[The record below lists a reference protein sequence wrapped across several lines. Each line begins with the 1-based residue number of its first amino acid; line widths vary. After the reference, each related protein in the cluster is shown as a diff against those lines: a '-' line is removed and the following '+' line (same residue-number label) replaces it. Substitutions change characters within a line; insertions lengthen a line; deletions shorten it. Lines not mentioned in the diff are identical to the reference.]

1 MSHFKTHLKY
11 ALGGLIL
18 AAGGIGFYMLQSH
31 QSTEYGYDD
40 LSSLK
45 NTSIER
51 ETELGVPKA
60 DSQSPT
66 KEVSLAERLVDPDM
80 SKKWDID
87 MTDAFKAWTAHG
99 EIGSRDIRVCV
110 IDTGIDVNHPDLAN
124 NLWINPGESC
134 FNKEKKRHEVCEK
147 SRNGVDDSGNGFIDD
162 VYGWNFVS
170 NNNNLTDNHGHGT
183 HISGI
188 IGAEGGNG
196 IGISGISPRVSIITA
211 KYYDPQ
217 APPQNN
223 LANTIRAIRYCVQAG
238 AHIINYSGGGTE
250 PSDLERNAIADAK
263 DAQGR
268 PILFIAAAGNERSN
282 SDVKK
287 YYPAGYGLPNIISVT
302 AIDRD
307 KKVLASSNYG
317 VTTVDLAAPGHN
329 LYSTLPGGKYGTM
342 TGTSQATAVVT
353 GAAALIK
360 SRHRD
365 YTANEVIAAITESGD
380 YDPSRLAG
388 KTRSFKRLNIYRAL
402 SIVGEG
408 VNVVGSVPR
417 NVHNLRPDAFA
428 STTTNSRRNHSE
440 GIDLNSTLN
449 QLTNFIEET
458 DNSAGRTQQA
468 R

>member
-1 MSHFKTHLKY
+1 MSYFKTYLKAGLLSL
-11 ALGGLIL
+11 ALV
-18 AAGGIGFYMLQSH
+18 AFGIALYIYQSPQH
-31 QSTEYGYDD
+31 KLVNGYDD

-51 ETELGVPKA
+51 ETELGTPEADAAGPK
-60 DSQSPT
+60 
-66 KEVSLAERLVDPDM
+66 KEISIAEKLVDPDM

-87 MTDAFKAWTAHG
+87 MTDAFKAWTRHG
-99 EIGSRDIRVCV
+99 EIGSRDIKVCV

-134 FNKEKKRHEVCEK
+134 LNQKTGRHEICEK
-147 SRNGVDDSGNGFIDD
+147 SRDGIDSDGNGFIDD

-170 NNNNLTDNHGHGT
+170 NNNDLRDNHGHGT

-217 APPQNN
+217 SPPQNN
-223 LANTIRAIRYCVQAG
+223 LANTIRAIRYCAQAG

-250 PSDLERNAIADAK
+250 PSDLERNAIADAR

-282 SDVKK
+282 SDVRK

-302 AIDRD
+302 AINRE
-307 KKVLASSNYG
+307 KKVLDSSNYG
-317 VTTVDLAAPGHN
+317 VNSVDLAAPGHN
-329 LYSTLPGGKYGTM
+329 LYSTLPGGRYGTM

-365 YTANEVIAAITESGD
+365 YAASEVIAAITETGD
-380 YDPSRLAG
+380 YDPTRLAG
-388 KTRSFKRLNIYRAL
+388 RTRSLKRLNIYRAL
-402 SIVGEG
+402 SIVGDG
-408 VNVVGSVPR
+408 VNVVGAVPR
-417 NVHNLRPDAFA
+417 NVHNLRPDAYA
-428 STTTNSRRNHSE
+428 STVLRPPTNS
-440 GIDLNSTLN
+440 GIDLNGTLD
-449 QLTNFIEET
+449 QLNSFIESSE
-458 DNSAGRTQQA
+458 GPVRQRQQA